1 MGCVYYRDRC
11 ISLGTNCIAEVRL
24 SDSKQAKS
32 PIRITPTFFYL
43 MLTLVDGERH
53 GYAMAQEVKARS
65 DDAIRL
71 GPGSLY
77 WSLSRLAEVG
87 LIAEVPKVPNQDPK
101 EGRRRYYSLT
111 DPGRSVLQREAE
123 TLEKVVSFARAKRIV

>member
-11 ISLGTNCIAEVRL
+11 INLCTNSIAEVRL

-53 GYAMAQEVKARS
+53 GYGMAQEVKERS
-65 DDAIRL
+65 DGAIRL

-77 WSLSRLAEVG
+77 WSLGRLAEVG
-87 LIAEVPKVPNQDPK
+87 LIEEVPKVPNQDPK
-101 EGRRRYYSLT
+101 EERRRYYRLT
-111 DPGRSVLQREAE
+111 DPGRSALQREAE
-123 TLEKVVSFARAKRIV
+123 TLEKVVSFARAKRVV

>member
-77 WSLSRLAEVG
+77 WSISRLAEVG
-87 LIAEVPKVPNQDPK
+87 LIAEVSKAPNQDPK
-101 EGRRRYYSLT
+101 QGRRRYYRLT
-111 DPGRSVLQREAE
+111 DPGRSVLQREVE

>member
-1 MGCVYYRDRC
+1 M
-11 ISLGTNCIAEVRL
+11 
-24 SDSKQAKS
+24 SDSKKAKS

-77 WSLSRLAEVG
+77 WSLNRLADVG
-87 LIAEVPKVPNQDPK
+87 LIEEVLKAPSQEPK
-101 EGRRRYYSLT
+101 EDRRRYYRLT
-111 DPGRSVLQREAE
+111 DPGRSVLRREAE
-123 TLEKVVSFARAKRIV
+123 TLEKVVSFARAKHVV

>member
-1 MGCVYYRDRC
+1 MP
-11 ISLGTNCIAEVRL
+11 
-24 SDSKQAKS
+24 DSKQAKS

-53 GYAMAQEVKARS
+53 GYGMAQEVKERS
-65 DDAIRL
+65 DGAIRL

-87 LIAEVPKVPNQDPK
+87 LIAQVPKVPNQDPK
-101 EGRRRYYSLT
+101 ERRRRYYRLT
-111 DPGRSVLQREAE
+111 DPGRSALQREAE
-123 TLEKVVSFARAKRIV
+123 TLEKVVSFARAKRVV

>member
-1 MGCVYYRDRC
+1 MP
-11 ISLGTNCIAEVRL
+11 
-24 SDSKQAKS
+24 DSKQAKS
-32 PIRITPTFFYL
+32 PIRITPAFFYL

-53 GYAMAQEVKARS
+53 GSAMAQEVKERS

-77 WSLSRLAEVG
+77 WSLNRLAEVG
-87 LIAEVPKVPNQDPK
+87 LIEEVLEVPNQEPK
-101 EGRRRYYSLT
+101 EKRRRYYRLT

-123 TLEKVVSFARAKRIV
+123 TLEKVVSFARAKRLV

>member
-1 MGCVYYRDRC
+1 MYE
-11 ISLGTNCIAEVRL
+11 SLYQLHAEVRL

-43 MLTLVDGERH
+43 LLTLVDGERH
-53 GYAMAQEVKARS
+53 GYAMAQEVKERS

-77 WSLSRLAEVG
+77 WSLNRLADVG
-87 LIAEVPKVPNQDPK
+87 LIEEVLKAPNQEPK
-101 EGRRRYYSLT
+101 EKRRRYYRLT

-123 TLEKVVSFARAKRIV
+123 TLEKVVSFARAKHVV